1 MFFTKGIEEME
12 INKPLK
18 SEQSILLNAR
28 KAVVVIFVIFV
39 IYILFSSFLL
49 GYGKDIYF
57 GGWNIKELTLSK
69 RLFTLPVAIYTSNTG
84 SYSMIF
90 TLLITVYAI
99 FCGRLYNIMSKNI
112 ILSFIIGIL
121 IVALSWFALG
131 IGTFLLTI
139 YLLVKSNTALKKLEK
154 YKETERD

>member
-1 MFFTKGIEEME
+1 ME

-28 KAVVVIFVIFV
+28 KAVVITFIIFV
-39 IYILFSSFLL
+39 IYIFGSTFLL

-57 GGWNIKELTLSK
+57 GGWNINELTLSK
-69 RLFTLPVAIYTSNTG
+69 RLFTLPIAVYTNNTG
-84 SYSMIF
+84 NYSMIF
-90 TLLITVYAI
+90 TLLITAYAI
-99 FCGRLYNIMSKNI
+99 FCGRLYNVMSKNI

-121 IVALSWFALG
+121 IIALSWVALG
-131 IGTFLLTI
+131 TVTHLLTI

-154 YKETERD
+154 

>member
-1 MFFTKGIEEME
+1 ME

-28 KAVVVIFVIFV
+28 KAVVITFIIFV
-39 IYILFSSFLL
+39 IYIFFSTFLL
-49 GYGKDIYF
+49 GFDIVNNT
-57 GGWNIKELTLSK
+57 GGNELPFFK
-69 RLFTLPVAIYTSNTG
+69 RLFTLPVAAYENNADY
-84 SYSMIF
+84 YSMIF
-90 TLLITVYAI
+90 TLLIITYAI

-121 IVALSWFALG
+121 IMGLSWVALG
-131 IGTFLLTI
+131 IVTHLLTI

-154 YKETERD
+154 

>member
-1 MFFTKGIEEME
+1 ME

-28 KAVVVIFVIFV
+28 KAVVITFIIFVVYIFG
-39 IYILFSSFLL
+39 STFLL

-57 GGWNIKELTLSK
+57 GGWNINELTLSK
-69 RLFTLPVAIYTSNTG
+69 RLFTLPVAIYASNTG

-121 IVALSWFALG
+121 IVALSWVAM
-131 IGTFLLTI
+131 GTVTHLLTW
-139 YLLVKSNTALKKLEK
+139 YLLVKSSTALKKLEK
-154 YKETERD
+154 

>member
-1 MFFTKGIEEME
+1 ME

-28 KAVVVIFVIFV
+28 KAVVITFIIFV
-39 IYILFSSFLL
+39 IYIFGSMFLL

-57 GGWNIKELTLSK
+57 GGWNINELTLSK
-69 RLFTLPVAIYTSNTG
+69 RLFTLPIAVYTNNTG
-84 SYSMIF
+84 NYSMIF
-90 TLLITVYAI
+90 TLLITAYAI
-99 FCGRLYNIMSKNI
+99 FCGRLYNVMSKNI

-121 IVALSWFALG
+121 IIALSWVALG
-131 IGTFLLTI
+131 TVTHLLTI

-154 YKETERD
+154 

>member
-1 MFFTKGIEEME
+1 ME

-57 GGWNIKELTLSK
+57 GDWNINELTLSK
-69 RLFTLPVAIYTSNTG
+69 RLFVLPVAVYANNAYC
-84 SYSMIF
+84 YSMIF
-90 TLLITVYAI
+90 TLLITTHAI
-99 FCGRLYNIMSKNI
+99 FCGRLYNVISKNI

-121 IVALSWFALG
+121 IMTLSWEALG
-131 IGTFLLTI
+131 TVTHLLTI
-139 YLLVKSNTALKKLEK
+139 YLLVKSNTALKKQEK
-154 YKETERD
+154 YKEAGRD